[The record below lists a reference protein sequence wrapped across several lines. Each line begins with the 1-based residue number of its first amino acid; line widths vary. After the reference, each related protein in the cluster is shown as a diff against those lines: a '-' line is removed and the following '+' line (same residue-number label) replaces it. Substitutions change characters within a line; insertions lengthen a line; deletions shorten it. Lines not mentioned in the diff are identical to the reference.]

1 MNQVL
6 CVCLTTRTQSTLLG
20 SVCKY
25 FVSWATTTGRQL
37 GRSTQ
42 MGNTREVSFPRTR
55 HIASLGIDQGL
66 ATFRS
71 PTQRF
76 ANEVL
81 PPTSVMVAKSSLL
94 KTVIGKAKQTLAAKA
109 KPIVLSKA

>member
-1 MNQVL
+1 MNQAL

-37 GRSTQ
+37 GRLTP

-55 HIASLGIDQGL
+55 HIASLGTDQGL

-71 PTQRF
+71 PTRRF

-81 PPTSVMVAKSSLL
+81 PPTSVVVAKSSLS
-94 KTVIGKAKQTLAAKA
+94 KTVIGKAKLTLAAKA

>member
-1 MNQVL
+1 MNQAL

-37 GRSTQ
+37 GRSTPTR
-42 MGNTREVSFPRTR
+42 NTREVSFPRTR
-55 HIASLGIDQGL
+55 HIASLVIDQGL

-71 PTQRF
+71 PTRRF
-76 ANEVL
+76 ANEGIAANIRSGRKKL
-81 PPTSVMVAKSSLL
+81 T
-94 KTVIGKAKQTLAAKA
+94 KAKQTLAAKA
-109 KPIVLSKA
+109 

>member
-1 MNQVL
+1 
-6 CVCLTTRTQSTLLG
+6 
-20 SVCKY
+20 
-25 FVSWATTTGRQL
+25 
-37 GRSTQ
+37 
-42 MGNTREVSFPRTR
+42 MGNTREVSFPRTQ

-71 PTQRF
+71 PTLRF
-76 ANEVL
+76 ANVVL
-81 PPTSVMVAKSSLL
+81 PPTSVAVAKSSLL

>member
-1 MNQVL
+1 
-6 CVCLTTRTQSTLLG
+6 
-20 SVCKY
+20 
-25 FVSWATTTGRQL
+25 
-37 GRSTQ
+37 

-55 HIASLGIDQGL
+55 PIASLGIDQGL

-71 PTQRF
+71 PTRCF

-81 PPTSVMVAKSSLL
+81 PPTSVVVAKSSLL

>member
-1 MNQVL
+1 
-6 CVCLTTRTQSTLLG
+6 
-20 SVCKY
+20 
-25 FVSWATTTGRQL
+25 
-37 GRSTQ
+37 

-71 PTQRF
+71 PTRRF
-76 ANEVL
+76 ANVVL
-81 PPTSVMVAKSSLL
+81 PPTSAVVAKSSLL